1 MEKVI
6 SLVLPLSVHTDARTS
21 TRPWIVSSLERVTE
35 IESAE
40 SSARCRV
47 WVKIVRGNSWKSC
60 AGKFMEKL
68 MQGKVGMAT
77 VSVKLENYVLFVVF
91 VGKL

>member
-1 MEKVI
+1 
-6 SLVLPLSVHTDARTS
+6 
-21 TRPWIVSSLERVTE
+21 
-35 IESAE
+35 
-40 SSARCRV
+40 
-47 WVKIVRGNSWKSC
+47 
-60 AGKFMEKL
+60 MEKL